1 MNEKNEIESINI
13 TCNFFAKISFAS
25 PQVPDYLIYKN
36 DTIPTYNLLVEQFL
50 QQREQDN
57 GQLFGL
63 SFRNSVDEEFIV
75 SVNCWRGYQA
85 IYKIENDSL
94 FVCNIIDCHSIKDID
109 KQTPERYLKEIFKEK
124 VKNNKVFID
133 WFSGMISFPLES
145 KDNKIVRWDG
155 VFENIYLFETALEID
170 KGIINKISNVENY
183 TDLKNGINR
192 LTKDS
197 ISSILFKEV
206 QRHKWKN
213 LDKCDCSE
221 EYIITIGENGK
232 IANVIMPEYQTKEEI
247 EEYWDTKKEYNYC
260 IKSMKKALSKLQFDI
275 IKRKGKPMEENV
287 LLEIWFEENGVI
299 ENWTY

>member
-1 MNEKNEIESINI
+1 MKWSLLILLAI
-13 TCNFFAKISFAS
+13 FFAKISFAS
-25 PQVPDYLIYKN
+25 PQVPDYLVYKN

-63 SFRNSVDEEFIV
+63 SFRNSIDGELGGSF
-75 SVNCWRGYQA
+75 NCWRGYQA

-94 FVCNIIDCHSIKDID
+94 FVSDIIDCHTIKNFD
-109 KQTPERYLKEIFKEK
+109 KQTSKKYLEEIFKDK
-124 VKNNKVFID
+124 VKNNKVFVD
-133 WFSGMISFPLES
+133 WFSGLISFPFQSE
-145 KDNKIVRWDG
+145 DNKIIRWDG

-170 KGIINKISNVENY
+170 KGIINKISDVENY
-183 TDLKNGINR
+183 TDLKNGIDR

-197 ISSILFKEV
+197 INSILFKEV
-206 QRHKWKN
+206 QRYKWKN

-221 EYIITIGENGK
+221 KYIITIGGNGK
-232 IANVIMPEYQTKEEI
+232 IANVIMPDYQTKEEI
-247 EEYWDTKKEYNYC
+247 EEFWDTKKEYNYC

-275 IKRKGKPMEENV
+275 IKRNGKPMEENV